1 MTSKQGDTQ
10 TLPANNKQDHE
21 IAFIKQHN
29 TSNRAQ
35 RIQLKTNC
43 ARRRRRDNDGGRTN
57 TETKTK
63 GVVRHRK
70 TRHDNQHNMTM

>member
-1 MTSKQGDTQ
+1 MSSKQGNTQ

-29 TSNRAQ
+29 TSNHAQ
-35 RIQLKTNC
+35 RTQLKMTG
-43 ARRRRRDNDGGRTN
+43 ARRRRGDNDGGRTN

-63 GVVRHRK
+63 GL
-70 TRHDNQHNMTM
+70 HDTERPDMTINII